1 MEEKKTSLAK
11 IEANRRNA
19 QKSTGAKDTT
29 LTRFNALKHGLLSK
43 EVFLWLN
50 EYEEMGT
57 FKKLGL
63 KLMLQLA
70 PQGELENILVDRVI
84 SSIWRVRRA
93 LKVERKSMEHSYEKR
108 RPHINEYLSNV
119 AEKGI
124 NEIIIDMQNER
135 QAYRKMI
142 INGYI
147 EKILR
152 YETAIERQI
161 YKALHEL
168 IRLRSARKGEG
179 APVPVAVTS
188 EIKQLK
194 KFL

>member
-1 MEEKKTSLAK
+1 M
-11 IEANRRNA
+11 R
-19 QKSTGAKDTT
+19 
-29 LTRFNALKHGLLSK
+29 
-43 EVFLWLN
+43 
-50 EYEEMGT
+50 T
-57 FKKLGL
+57 FKKLGI

-84 SSIWRVRRA
+84 SSIWRPRRA
-93 LKVERKSMEHSYEKR
+93 LKVERKSMEHSYEER
-108 RPHINEYLSNV
+108 GPHINKYLNNV

-124 NEIIIDMQNER
+124 NEIIIDLQNER
-135 QAYRKMI
+135 QAYREMI
-142 INGYI
+142 VNGYI

-161 YKALHEL
+161 YRALHEL
-168 IRLRSARKGEG
+168 IRLQSARKGEG

-188 EIKQLK
+188 KIKQLK